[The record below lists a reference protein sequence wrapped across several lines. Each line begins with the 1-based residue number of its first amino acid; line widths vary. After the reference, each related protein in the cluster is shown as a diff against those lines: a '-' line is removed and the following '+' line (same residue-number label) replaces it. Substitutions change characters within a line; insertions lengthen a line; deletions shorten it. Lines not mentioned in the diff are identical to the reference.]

1 MGAALDI
8 LVEVETATD
17 TWTNITPDVMAEE
30 GVTISY
36 GISGDKPMDCVASTG
51 EAQFTVNGYK
61 YSFQHADVLAGWS
74 FGARIRILLYRTV
87 DTAQSVSSITR
98 SSSTATVT
106 TAASHGY
113 ATDDW
118 VTIAGATETGYN
130 GNFRITKTAATTFT
144 YALGTLTPST
154 PASGTIT
161 ARQGYCKHN
170 GKLRSAD
177 PAPGA
182 YRTRRVAV
190 TSYDGIRDL
199 AETDL
204 RDVAVQID
212 QSESQLI
219 TTILNAVPT
228 NAQPVYQ
235 SLDAGVDT
243 YPYAFNE
250 LGAGTPTLGVIK
262 DVCVSG
268 FGQAFMRGDGTFVF
282 QSRNTR
288 AKGSAS
294 FHFDETM
301 HGVTTNASI
310 DELVNHVQTKINP
323 RSIDAAATTKVYEA
337 TGEPFSVEAGDTV
350 TMVVEFS
357 DPDNRDT
364 LIGATAV
371 VNATATTDYL
381 GNANATGTGTNLT
394 SSLAI
399 VTTAYASTATLA
411 ITNNHATDTIYLVNA
426 SGNAFLQLRA
436 KGIYERS
443 AQTFTAQS
451 SQPYG
456 DKTIAIDLTYQNNI
470 TTAQSYALVVE
481 DKYNQP
487 AHAQLQSIEFH
498 GNDSADLL
506 LQAISREPGD
516 LVEVTD
522 TNVGAAQILMVIQ
535 SIHLAVSAGPWVT
548 ATFGLA
554 PSSAF
559 AMWLLGE
566 AGRSEI
572 GESTTLGF

>member
-1 MGAALDI
+1 MGAALE
-8 LVEVETATD
+8 LKAEVETSTD
-17 TWTNITPDVMAEE
+17 TWTDLTSDVMAEE
-30 GVTISY
+30 GLTISY
-36 GISGDKPMDCVASTG
+36 GIDGDKPMDCVASTG
-51 EAQFTVNGYK
+51 QAQFTVNGYK
-61 YSFQHADVLAGWS
+61 YSFQHDDVMSGWA
-74 FGARIRILLYRTV
+74 FGSRIRIILYRTV
-87 DTAQSVSSITR
+87 DAAQSVSSVTR

-106 TAASHGY
+106 TASSHGY
-113 ATDDW
+113 STDDW
-118 VTIAGATETGYN
+118 ITIAGAGESGYN
-130 GNFRITKTAATTFT
+130 GSFKITSTGATTFT
-144 YALGTLTPST
+144 YSLASLTPST

-161 ARQGYCKHN
+161 ARLGYVKHN

-182 YRTRRVAV
+182 YRTRRVTV

-199 AETDL
+199 AETRL
-204 RDVAVQID
+204 REVAVQVN

-219 TTILNAVPT
+219 TTVIAAIPENARPLSS
-228 NAQPVYQ
+228 

-250 LGAGTPTLGVIK
+250 LGSGTSALSVIK
-262 DVCVSG
+262 HVCVSG
-268 FGQAFMRGDGTFVF
+268 FGQAFMQGDGTLVF

-288 AKGSAS
+288 AKGAS
-294 FHFDETM
+294 KFHFNETM
-301 HGVTTNASI
+301 HGLSTNASI

-323 RSIDAAATTKVYEA
+323 RSVDAAATTKVYEA
-337 TGEPFSVEAGDTV
+337 TGEPFSVAAGDTV
-350 TMVVEFS
+350 TMQVEFS

-381 GNANATGTGTNLT
+381 GNSQANGAGTNLT

-399 VTTAYASTATLA
+399 VTTAYASSATLA

-426 SGNAFLQLRA
+426 SGNAFLQLRG

-451 SQPYG
+451 DQPYG
-456 DKTIAIDLTYQNNI
+456 DKTIAIDLTYQSNI

-487 AHAQLQSIEFH
+487 AHAQLESIEFF

-506 LQAISREPGD
+506 KHAIASEPGD
-516 LVEVTD
+516 LIEVSE
-522 TNVGAAQILMVIQ
+522 TNIGASQLLMVIQ
-535 SIHLAVSAGPWVT
+535 KINLSIEKGPWVT
-548 ATFGLA
+548 ASFGLA

-566 AGRSEI
+566 AGRSEL
-572 GESTTLGF
+572 GETTTLGF